1 MPSDW
6 DVEADVVVVG
16 FGAAGACA
24 ALEAAAAGCSVLILD
39 RFGGGGATAL
49 SGGVVYAGGGTAQ
62 QRAAGVTDT
71 PEAMLGYLRTE
82 VGDAVPETTLREFC
96 DGSVAMLAWLE
107 GHGVPF
113 EGSLCPDKTSYPT
126 NRHYLYYSGSE
137 LSAAASE
144 TAAPGA
150 AAPGAGTGP
159 PAPRGHRTR
168 GRGTSGGLLYAR
180 LAAAVRG
187 AGARVLTQTAAR
199 QLVTDP
205 GGRVTG
211 VECLSLRAAPAWVR
225 LAHRVL
231 HRWSVKPYLYVPKLG
246 RILHRP
252 VGWLEHRYAQP
263 LRIGAARGVVLAAGG
278 FAANRPMMRAH
289 APNARGGLPL
299 ATPGDDGSGIRLG
312 TQAGGATA
320 FLDRVSVWRF
330 LSPPPALLA
339 GVLVDR
345 AGQRVCDESRYGA
358 ALGDAILRHGGRA
371 WLFVDR
377 ATRTQARRQV
387 RGSTLWFQRLQAWYL
402 LSLGAVRASTV
413 AAVAARVGVDPDGLA
428 ATVAAYNAASRDPA
442 ASDLA
447 TPHPATSDPA
457 APHPAVPDPAGKPA
471 AVCRPQDQPPYYLID
486 VSVRPRLFYPAPV
499 LTLGGLVVAPGSG
512 QVLRPDGRPVD
523 GLYAAGRT
531 AAGLC
536 SRSYVSGLSLA
547 DCVFSGRRAGRHATT
562 AQEQDGVAYRPFTWP
577 ASDAGTASWPTG
589 RTTPRCRRPRR
600 SP

>member
-1 MPSDW
+1 MLPDW
-6 DVEADVVVVG
+6 DVEAEVVVVG

-24 ALEAAAAGCSVLILD
+24 ALEAAAAGRSVLVLE

-49 SGGVVYAGGGTAQ
+49 SGGVVYAGGGTPQ

-71 PEAMLGYLRTE
+71 PEAMFGYLSGE
-82 VGDAVPETTLREFC
+82 VGDAVPAETLREFC

-137 LSAAASE
+137 LSAAG
-144 TAAPGA
+144 APD
-150 AAPGAGTGP
+150 PGSAP

-168 GRGTSGGLLYAR
+168 GRGTSGGLLFAR

-187 AGARVLTQTAAR
+187 AGVRVLIQTAAER
-199 QLVTDP
+199 LVTGP
-205 GGRVTG
+205 GGRVVG
-211 VECLSLRAAPAWVR
+211 VECRSLRAAPGWAR
-225 LAHRVL
+225 LAHRLL
-231 HRWSVKPYLYVPKLG
+231 HRWSVKPYLYVPKAG
-246 RILHRP
+246 RVLHRP
-252 VGWLEHRYAQP
+252 VGWLERRYARP
-263 LRIGAARGVVLAAGG
+263 LRVGAARGVVLAAGG

-289 APNARGGLPL
+289 APTARGGLPL
-299 ATPGDDGSGIRLG
+299 ATPGDDGSGLRLG
-312 TQAGGATA
+312 TEVGGATA

-330 LSPPPALLA
+330 LSPPPALPG

-345 AGQRVCDESRYGA
+345 AGERVCDESRYGA
-358 ALGDAILRHGGRA
+358 AIGDAIIRHGGRA
-371 WLFVDR
+371 WLLVDR
-377 ATRTQARRQV
+377 ATRARARRQV

-402 LSLGAVRASTV
+402 LRRGAVRAPTV
-413 AAVAARVGVDPDGLA
+413 AGVAARAGVDPDGLA
-428 ATVAAYNAASRDPA
+428 ATLAAANAAARDPA
-442 ASDLA
+442 A
-447 TPHPATSDPA
+447 
-457 APHPAVPDPAGKPA
+457 PDPAGKPA
-471 AVCRPQDQPPYYLID
+471 AAREAQDQPPYHLID

-512 QVLRPDGRPVD
+512 QVLRADGSPVD

-547 DCVFSGRRAGRHATT
+547 DCVFSGRRAGRHAATAATT
-562 AQEQDGVAYRPFTWP
+562 AAATAPAAAATPPPPPRP
-577 ASDAGTASWPTG
+577 G
-589 RTTPRCRRPRR
+589 
-600 SP
+600 